1 MKKITSLVIF
11 AFSVQFLS
19 AQDLIERL
27 QQGVLMQ
34 DNRITANSSPLAQK
48 FINTNIKELAV
59 HEFFK
64 IKPIESD
71 RQADM
76 NRTISDAIVF
86 DLKKSGFDA
95 FAKSRSY
102 EDQMILRIP
111 VDGDHYYD
119 LMLEK
124 SEVLDKNFRLVTSEE
139 GRIDYE
145 PEGAFYNG
153 IIAGMPESFAT
164 VSILND
170 KIEIIASDPSGNYV
184 ITDVVGSDAEYIM
197 YNDFKL
203 NQEPDFSCGVNDD
216 DFVMPENFNPH
227 DQSSKKAARSN
238 VEVYVEV
245 DYDIYLDHG
254 SSTTQTMNYVLDLFR
269 STVSVFEKEQIS
281 LRLNKVKIWTT
292 NNDPFNG
299 INDFDDFDDDLTD
312 WACDGFTDA
321 DIAHYIGTTEGI
333 GGLANGI
340 GEFCDQEDAGLF
352 CGDDDTSHCASLG
365 MDTPFMELNTTATSS
380 QGYNVPTW
388 ELYVFCH
395 EMGHVFGSP
404 HTHACEWNGNSTQ
417 IDDCGNLDAFLDGNS
432 TPSCFNSG
440 SPIIPSNGGTIMSYC
455 HLNAVDIN
463 LSKGFGSQPASLM
476 RSVINNSSCIDTYEL
491 FCPEVETIESTVATN
506 GTFDAKKEILI
517 HDASITTGFDPT
529 FTGGDRVDLYGNF
542 EAPAGANFRLTNTGC
557 N

>member
-1 MKKITSLVIF
+1 MKKITSLIIF
-11 AFSVQFLS
+11 AFCLHSIM

-27 QQGVLMQ
+27 QQGVVIPE
-34 DNRITANSSPLAQK
+34 NRITDNSSPLAQK
-48 FINTNIKELAV
+48 FINTSIKDLAV
-59 HEFFK
+59 NEFFE
-64 IKPIESD
+64 IKTVGND
-71 RQADM
+71 RQENM
-76 NRTISDAIVF
+76 NRTVSDAIMF
-86 DLKKSGFDA
+86 DLNRSGFED
-95 FAKSRSY
+95 FTKSKSFQ
-102 EDQMILRIP
+102 DQMILRIP
-111 VDGDHYYD
+111 VDEIHYYD

-124 SEVLDKNFRLVTSEE
+124 GEVLDKNFRLETSED
-139 GRIDYE
+139 GRIDYQS
-145 PEGAFYNG
+145 EGAFYNG
-153 IIAGMPESFAT
+153 IIVGLPESFAT
-164 VSILND
+164 VSILDNR
-170 KIEIIASDPSGNYV
+170 IEVIASDPSGNYV
-184 ITDVVGSDAEYIM
+184 ITEVVGSNSEYIM

-203 NQEPDFSCGVNDD
+203 KQDPDFSCGVNDSE
-216 DFVMPENFNPH
+216 FVMPENFNPH
-227 DQSSKKAARSN
+227 DQTSNKAVRSN
-238 VEVYVEV
+238 VEVYIEV

-269 STVSVFEKEQIS
+269 STVSVFEREQIS
-281 LRLNKVKIWTT
+281 LRLNKVLIWTT

-299 INDFDDFDDDLTD
+299 ISDFDDFSDDLTD

-340 GEFCDQEDAGLF
+340 GEFCDQEDGGLF

-365 MDTPFMELNTTATSS
+365 MDTPFMELDATATSN

-388 ELYVFCH
+388 ELYVFSH

-404 HTHACEWNGNSTQ
+404 HTHSCEWNGNSTQ
-417 IDDCGNLDAFLDGNS
+417 IDDCGNVFAFNNGDS

-463 LSKGFGSQPASLM
+463 LSAGFGSQPGNLI
-476 RSVINNSSCIDTYEL
+476 RSVINNSSCIGTYEL

-517 HDASITTGFDPT
+517 HDATITTGFDPT
-529 FTGGDRVDLYGNF
+529 FTGGDRVDLYGEF
-542 EAPAGANFRLTNTGC
+542 QAPAGANFRLSNTGC